1 MKKAL
6 KQFGLLGGGN
16 DAPETAPE
24 DGRVVELF
32 RSRAELRKQHDEL
45 GAELQRLRDR
55 LKQQEAATSRVQ
67 DMLEGLERRLESAD
81 TGLSTL
87 VFYHLR
93 SLWTEGRTLIGQMV
107 QDLAAKQ
114 EERER
119 KAFALEGNR
128 RQFQQRQSSEQAL
141 RQAESNMVLAR
152 QQLVA
157 FDAKLAKLDKWWHR
171 WQRPK
176 LAVQRPALQT
186 AVDAAESAL
195 HAARARVEQIEK
207 AGAGEFPG
215 ISVEARRAINITAI
229 ACAEVLCLRLS
240 RTNLVAA
247 ARAAMSK
254 REPTGNYGDVG
265 ACIALMSDIVKARNV
280 VRQRAGLPQEVAQRT
295 ERLRATAAYL
305 GENETVPIPESCG
318 VAEGDVLTHGSQG
331 VTAAKL
337 PNVVA
342 EDTWDLFRV
351 LLR

>member
-6 KQFGLLGGGN
+6 KQFGLLGGN
-16 DAPETAPE
+16 DPPETAPE

-45 GAELQRLRDR
+45 SSELQRLRDR
-55 LKQQEAATSRVQ
+55 LKLQEAATSRVQ
-67 DMLEGLERRLESAD
+67 DMLEGLEKRLETAD
-81 TGLSTL
+81 SGLSTL

-93 SLWTEGRTLIGQMV
+93 SLWAEGRELIAQTIKE
-107 QDLAAKQ
+107 LAAKH

-152 QQLVA
+152 QQLLA

-176 LAVQRPALQT
+176 LAAQRPALQL
-186 AVDAAESAL
+186 AAESAESVL
-195 HAARARVEQIEK
+195 HAARARCEQIEK

-215 ISVEARRAINITAI
+215 ISVEARRGINITAI
-229 ACAEVLCLRLS
+229 ACAEVLCLRLA

-247 ARAAMSK
+247 ARAAMAK
-254 REPTGNYGDVG
+254 RESVGHYGDLT
-265 ACIALMSDIVKARNV
+265 ACVSLMSDIVKARNV
-280 VRQRAGLPQEVAQRT
+280 VRQRAGLPQEVAQRS

-318 VAEGDVLTHGSQG
+318 VAEGDVLAHGSQG

-337 PNVVA
+337 PNVLA
-342 EDTWDLFRV
+342 EDTWDLLKV
-351 LLR
+351 LLH

>member
-16 DAPETAPE
+16 DTPETVPE

-45 GAELQRLRDR
+45 NGELQRLRDR

-67 DMLEGLERRLESAD
+67 DILEGLEKRLEAAD
-81 TGLSTL
+81 SGLSTV

-93 SLWTEGRTLIGQMV
+93 SLWAEGRELIGQMV
-107 QDLAAKQ
+107 KDLAAKQ

-128 RQFQQRQSSEQAL
+128 KQFQQRQAGEQAL

-152 QQLVA
+152 QQLVS

-171 WQRPK
+171 WERPK
-176 LAVQRPALQT
+176 LAVQRPALQAAT
-186 AVDAAESAL
+186 DAAETAL

-215 ISVEARRAINITAI
+215 LSVEVRRAINITAI

-254 REPTGNYGDVG
+254 REAVEHYGDLT
-265 ACIALMSDIVKARNV
+265 ACISLMSDIVKARNV
-280 VRQRAGLPQEVAQRT
+280 VRQRGGLMQEVAQRS
-295 ERLRATAAYL
+295 ERLRSTAAYL

-318 VAEGDVLTHGSQG
+318 VAEGDVLAHGSQG
-331 VTAAKL
+331 VTAARL

-342 EDTWDLFRV
+342 EDTWDLFKV
-351 LLR
+351 LLH

>member
-6 KQFGLLGGGN
+6 KPFGFLGGN
-16 DAPETAPE
+16 NAEPETPPE

-45 GAELQRLRDR
+45 NQELQRLRDR
-55 LKQQEAATSRVQ
+55 QKQQEAATSRVQ
-67 DMLEGLERRLESAD
+67 EMLEALEKRLESAD

-93 SLWTEGRTLIGQMV
+93 SLWSEGRELIGQLIA
-107 QDLAAKQ
+107 DLAAKQ
-114 EERER
+114 DERER

-128 RQFQQRQSSEQAL
+128 KQFQQRQASEQQL
-141 RQAESNMVLAR
+141 RQAESLMVTAR

-157 FDAKLAKLDKWWHR
+157 FDAQFAKLDKWWHR

-176 LAVQRPALQT
+176 LAAQRPALQ
-186 AVDAAESAL
+186 AAADAAEATL
-195 HAARARVEQIEK
+195 HAARARCEQIEK

-215 ISVEARRAINITAI
+215 ISVEARRAINLTAI

-240 RTNLVAA
+240 RTNLVGA
-247 ARAAMSK
+247 ARAAMAK
-254 REPTGNYGDVG
+254 REPTEHYGDVT
-265 ACIALMSDIVKARNV
+265 ACVSLMSDIVKARNAL
-280 VRQRAGLPQEVAQRT
+280 RQRGGLTQEVAQRS

-318 VAEGDVLTHGSQG
+318 IAEGDVLAHGSQG
-331 VTAAKL
+331 VTSARL

-342 EDTWDLFRV
+342 EDTWDLFKV